1 LLVVDT
7 SRGPDA
13 LTEALMGPDTL
24 VVCTKTDRPRAQARW
39 PDWLTPRVEV
49 SCGDAADAAAVREV
63 VGEALL
69 RFRGLPPA
77 GPVGGPA
84 ALDRAQYEALTA
96 ALSAVRTP
104 DAR

>member
-1 LLVVDT
+1 MREILSKWTYKCSAHKQNVFKDN
-7 SRGPDA
+7 
-13 LTEALMGPDTL
+13 
-24 VVCTKTDRPRAQARW
+24 
-39 PDWLTPRVEV
+39 WLTPRVEV